1 MIKTNNLENQV
12 SNTAE
17 LKLNKSVIKQNHPI
31 FKGNLVIWKKQWILI
46 IVYQQGKYTNSAC
59 KYIMVFCPS
68 VLVLEEID
76 LVIKVSLSELT
87 KKDIGRLPSAEVKPK
102 LVEEVL
108 VKWS

>member
-1 MIKTNNLENQV
+1 
-12 SNTAE
+12 
-17 LKLNKSVIKQNHPI
+17 
-31 FKGNLVIWKKQWILI
+31 
-46 IVYQQGKYTNSAC
+46 
-59 KYIMVFCPS
+59 MVFCPS

-108 VKWS
+108 VK